1 MTIRRR
7 SRAEQSA
14 ACAPTR
20 RHRPRHR
27 RQPPDTGRRRDYEG
41 STSTNASV
49 ALSRVRLAFKSGNR
63 EHAANLRTHPN
74 NRDGD
79 LGEGRATVLG
89 FGPSVSVLFY
99 SLLKYLSSALKC
111 GLSSV
116 LKYLQ
121 SIGIVIFIKTATS
134 TAIHLLLRYT
144 LSFICLR
151 SWEPN

>member
-20 RHRPRHR
+20 RHRPRPR
-27 RQPPDTGRRRDYEG
+27 RQPPDTGHRRDYEG

-74 NRDGD
+74 NRGGD
-79 LGEGRATVLG
+79 LAGRGESNGAWVW
-89 FGPSVSVLFY
+89 SVCFCSF
-99 SLLKYLSSALKC
+99 
-111 GLSSV
+111 
-116 LKYLQ
+116 LQ
-121 SIGIVIFIKTATS
+121 PTKIFIERTKMWAFQRTKIFTIDWYCHIYQDRYKHS
-134 TAIHLLLRYT
+134 HTPLVKIYTQLHLLA
-144 LSFICLR
+144 
-151 SWEPN
+151 